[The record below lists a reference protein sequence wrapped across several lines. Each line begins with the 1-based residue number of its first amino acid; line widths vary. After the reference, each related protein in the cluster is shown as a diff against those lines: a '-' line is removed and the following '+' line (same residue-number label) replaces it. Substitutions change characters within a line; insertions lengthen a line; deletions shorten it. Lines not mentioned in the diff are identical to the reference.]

1 MSGCSGK
8 IFKVLRKSNWI
19 DTILLSEPC
28 NVELS
33 VVLCYNP
40 DKDLNV
46 ETPDKQSKLL
56 LSSAHVVDLTP
67 AIKVELLPK
76 APRH

>member
-1 MSGCSGK
+1 MFCCVSGLKRTK
-8 IFKVLRKSNWI
+8 ISNFFP
-19 DTILLSEPC
+19 EPS

-46 ETPDKQSKLL
+46 ETPDKQWKSL
-56 LSSAHVVDLTP
+56 LSSAHVIELTP

-76 APRH
+76 AARH